1 MAKVERQDQLQLEQ
15 MIWQKSYRRYI
26 FRPTIFSLNYFCNS
40 LIYIFFHYYF
50 QGGGGLVHQLR
61 KSYSLTDLG
70 HTENDYGATITEHRA
85 ITSDPGIY
93 L

>member
-1 MAKVERQDQLQLEQ
+1 
-15 MIWQKSYRRYI
+15 MIWQKSHRRYI
-26 FRPTIFSLNYFCNS
+26 FRPIIFSLFIFFCNS
-40 LIYIFFHYYF
+40 LIFFFYYYF